1 MERVSAEDIRAAL
14 SVLRPLFEGAA
25 VIEPEAET
33 AAGDLLRLRSET
45 FLLET
50 PEGDRAVVL
59 EVAGAPGSLGRLGEL
74 LYQDE
79 LTGVFN
85 RRYLDEFRFLTRD
98 AVRKTLPVGLIMLD
112 LRRFKQINDSCGH
125 LAGDGILRD
134 VAGAL
139 QAHTQS
145 PDSVIRLGGD
155 EFLVVM
161 SACGEEDVHHKAEEL
176 RQAVEAITQADFGY
190 AYDGSFQST
199 KAELDKLVDTAD
211 RRMYAEKRRNAG
223 NYLEHT

>member
-14 SVLRPLFEGAA
+14 A
-25 VIEPEAET
+25 V
-33 AAGDLLRLRSET
+33 
-45 FLLET
+45 
-50 PEGDRAVVL
+50 GDRAAAL
-59 EVAGAPGSLGRLGEL
+59 ALAGTSGSLGRLREL
-74 LYQDE
+74 LYLDE

-85 RRYLDEFRFLTRD
+85 RRYLDEFGFLPREARKNTR
-98 AVRKTLPVGLIMLD
+98 PVGLIMLD
-112 LRRFKQINDSCGH
+112 LRQFKQINDSFGH
-125 LAGDGILRD
+125 LAGDRILRD

-139 QAHTQS
+139 KAHVEA
-145 PDSVIRLGGD
+145 PASVIRLGGD

-161 SACGEEDVHHKAEEL
+161 PACAEEDVRHQVEEL
-176 RQAVEAITQADFGY
+176 RQAVEAITPADFGY

>member
-14 SVLRPLFEGAA
+14 SVLRPLFEEA
-25 VIEPEAET
+25 VVVDPKAET

-85 RRYLDEFRFLTRD
+85 RRYLDEFRFLARD
-98 AVRKTLPVGLIMLD
+98 AEQNTRPVGLIMLD
-112 LRRFKQINDSCGH
+112 LRRFKQINDSLGH
-125 LAGDGILRD
+125 LAGDQILRD

-161 SACGEEDVHHKAEEL
+161 SACGEEDVHHKVLKGTE
-176 RQAVEAITQADFGY
+176 RF
-190 AYDGSFQST
+190 T
-199 KAELDKLVDTAD
+199 KT
-211 RRMYAEKRRNAG
+211 
-223 NYLEHT
+223 